1 MISKTVLAEL
11 AGICGQDG
19 VVAERDR
26 LLAYESDGLTAY
38 RHLPAAVVLPRTTR
52 ELCATIKT
60 LAARGLAVVPRGAG
74 TGLSGG
80 AVAAAGEVIVG
91 TARMDRILELD
102 PANRRMRVQPG
113 AINAELS
120 AAAAPHGLHYAPD
133 PSSQSACTV
142 GGNVAEN
149 SGGPHCLK
157 YGVTS
162 RYVTGLSVALADG
175 SLVEFGGMGKSMGGY
190 DLTGLFVGSEGCF
203 GIAAEIEVGLVPV
216 PEGVRTL
223 LAVFGS
229 LEAAGQAVSAIVGAG
244 MLPAAMEIVDG
255 PTIRAVEASVFA
267 AGYPKDAEA
276 ALVLEFDGVEAGLPE
291 EAGRA
296 REHCRAAGASE
307 IREARDEAERAAL
320 WRGRKKAFGAMGRIA
335 PDLLVQD
342 ATVPRTALPAV
353 LRKISAIGRESGLKV
368 ANVFHAGDGN
378 LHPNILFDRS
388 DAAEMARVEK
398 ASAEIM
404 QACVAAGGTITG
416 EHGVGIDKK
425 SYMPLVYG
433 PDELRVM
440 WGLRRAFDP
449 QGVFNPGKVLPEESD
464 PGRPLPEGSD
474 SGQALPE
481 APDPANEAVRE
492 RPSSVGRTAAG
503 VEAAPTGSSAAASSE
518 AAPTESIAAAASGP
532 AATGERRGGA
542 VGAEDK
548 PRGSPGSWGSLPAA
562 VAETLRLA
570 GLGGSVAFGEDPRK
584 KPDSFK
590 SEGYEGRFEAL
601 VGQAALEWAPGVAAA
616 AVVFPRST
624 EEVQAVVASA
634 NETGVPV
641 LAAGWG
647 AWLAS
652 GGRAREPGIV
662 LSTIRLDRLEPCDPA
677 DLTLEAGAGRRLGAP
692 PGRPAMPNIC
702 ADLGSQG
709 QWLPLDTPGA
719 RAGTLGGLVAT
730 GGSGALAG
738 KYGSVR
744 DNVLG
749 LEMVA
754 GDGRR
759 LRFGGRVVKNVAGYD
774 LARLATGS
782 RGSLAVL
789 TRVSVRVFAR
799 PQADVF
805 AEFRDRAGN
814 ALALAGELASTSLP
828 LAALEAR
835 PAGPEEDDDCRLALR
850 VVGNRAEVD
859 ETKRRL
865 RSLIETRNAATAV
878 SWLEGAAA
886 ATEFEQW
893 DCWEGDAQL
902 VVRLS
907 ALPSAFAETWRRA
920 RELSAAL
927 GGRCSGH
934 VLQGTARVKVA
945 ELPPD
950 TDSLVARLTET
961 RSALEETGGGLSV
974 TSAAPALGDK
984 IRWTRELEGQAMLA
998 DRIKTL
1004 FDPRGVLAARR
1015 A

>member
-1 MISKTVLAEL
+1 MISKAALAEL

-60 LAARGLAVVPRGAG
+60 LSARGLAVVPRGAG

-175 SLVEFGGMGKSMGGY
+175 SLVEFGGMGRSMGGY

-255 PTIRAVEASVFA
+255 PTIRAVEESVFA

-276 ALVLEFDGVEAGLPE
+276 ALVLEFDGVEAGLLE
-291 EAGRA
+291 EAARA

-404 QACVAAGGTITG
+404 QTCVAAGGTITG

-433 PDELRVM
+433 PDELGVM

-449 QGVFNPGKVLPEESD
+449 HGVFNPGKVLPEGSD
-464 PGRPLPEGSD
+464 P
-474 SGQALPE
+474 AT
-481 APDPANEAVRE
+481 EAVR
-492 RPSSVGRTAAG
+492 PNSVGRTAAG
-503 VEAAPTGSSAAASSE
+503 VAATPTASSPAASSE
-518 AAPTESIAAAASGP
+518 ATPTESIAAAASVP
-532 AATGERRGGA
+532 APTGERREGA
-542 VGAEDK
+542 SGAEDK
-548 PRGSPGSWGSLPAA
+548 PRGSPGLWGSLPAA

-570 GLGGSVAFGEDPRK
+570 GLGGSVAFGEDPRQ

-590 SEGYEGRFEAL
+590 SEGYEGPFEAL
-601 VGQAALEWAPGVAAA
+601 AGQAALEWVPPVAAA

-647 AWLAS
+647 AWLAA

-662 LSTIRLDRLEPCDPA
+662 LSTIRLDRLERCDPA

-692 PGRPAMPNIC
+692 AGRSAMPNIA
-702 ADLGSQG
+702 ADLVDQG

-719 RAGTLGGLVAT
+719 LAGTLGGLVAT
-730 GGSGALAG
+730 GEPGALAG
-738 KYGSVR
+738 KYGRVR

-805 AEFRDRAGN
+805 AEFRDRAGC
-814 ALALAGELASTSLP
+814 ALELAGELASTSLP

-835 PAGPEEDDDCRLALR
+835 PAGPKEDDDCRLALR
-850 VVGNRAEVD
+850 VVGNRAEVN

-865 RSLIETRNAATAV
+865 RDLIEARNGGAAV
-878 SWLEGAAA
+878 SWLEGAVAA
-886 ATEFEQW
+886 SEFEQW

-907 ALPSAFAETWRRA
+907 ALPSAFVETWRRA

-934 VLQGTARVKVA
+934 VLQGTVRVKVA
-945 ELPPD
+945 DLPPD
-950 TDSLVARLTET
+950 MDSLVARLTET
-961 RSALEETGGGLSV
+961 RRALEETGGGLSV
-974 TSAAPALGDK
+974 TSAPPALGD
-984 IRWTRELEGQAMLA
+984 RMCWTRELEGQARLA
-998 DRIKTL
+998 DRIKAL

-1015 A
+1015 T

>member
-1 MISKTVLAEL
+1 MISKAALAEL

-38 RHLPAAVVLPRTTR
+38 RHLPAAVVLPRTTD

-60 LAARGLAVVPRGAG
+60 LSARGLAVVPRGAG

-175 SLVEFGGMGKSMGGY
+175 SLVEFGGMGRSMGGY

-255 PTIRAVEASVFA
+255 PTIRAVEESVFA

-276 ALVLEFDGVEAGLPE
+276 ALVLEFDGVEAGLLE
-291 EAGRA
+291 EAARA

-404 QACVAAGGTITG
+404 QTCVAAGGTITG

-433 PDELRVM
+433 PDELGVM

-449 QGVFNPGKVLPEESD
+449 HGVFNPGKVLPEESD
-464 PGRPLPEGSD
+464 P
-474 SGQALPE
+474 AT
-481 APDPANEAVRE
+481 EAVRG
-492 RPSSVGRTAAG
+492 RPNSVGRTAAG
-503 VEAAPTGSSAAASSE
+503 VEATPTASSPAASSE
-518 AAPTESIAAAASGP
+518 ATPTESIAAAASVP
-532 AATGERRGGA
+532 APTGERREGA
-542 VGAEDK
+542 SGAEDK
-548 PRGSPGSWGSLPAA
+548 PRGSPGLWGSLPAA

-570 GLGGSVAFGEDPRK
+570 GLGGSVAFGEDPRQ

-590 SEGYEGRFEAL
+590 SEGYDGPFEAL
-601 VGQAALEWAPGVAAA
+601 AGQAALQWAPGVAAA

-647 AWLAS
+647 AWLAA

-662 LSTIRLDRLEPCDPA
+662 LSTVRLDRLERCDPA
-677 DLTLEAGAGRRLGAP
+677 DLTLEAGAGRTLGAP
-692 PGRPAMPNIC
+692 AGRPAMPNIA
-702 ADLGSQG
+702 ADLGGQG

-730 GGSGALAG
+730 GEPGALAG
-738 KYGSVR
+738 KYGRVR

-805 AEFRDRAGN
+805 AEFRDRAGS
-814 ALALAGELASTSLP
+814 ALELAGELASTSLP

-835 PAGPEEDDDCRLALR
+835 PAGPKEDDHCRLALR

-865 RSLIETRNAATAV
+865 RDLIEARNGGAAV

-886 ATEFEQW
+886 ASEFEQW

-920 RELSAAL
+920 RDLSAAL

-945 ELPPD
+945 DLPPD
-950 TDSLVARLTET
+950 MDSLVARLTET
-961 RSALEETGGGLSV
+961 RRAIEETGGGLSV
-974 TSAAPALGDK
+974 TSAPPALGDRM
-984 IRWTRELEGQAMLA
+984 RWTRELEGQARLA
-998 DRIKTL
+998 DRIKAL

-1015 A
+1015 T